1 MPASYAFASPVIS
14 GDYVYRAAKPGLL
27 TCWKLSTGEVVFT
40 EHLDDLTNLASSV
53 ATADGLVYFLCSG
66 KTYVIKAG
74 PRLEVVAQNELG
86 GFHGT
91 NGASP
96 AIANGRLYVRDAEPA
111 GPAGAFLY
119 CIGRK

>member
-1 MPASYAFASPVIS
+1 VAFTAE
-14 GDYVYRAAKPGLL
+14 L
-27 TCWKLSTGEVVFT
+27 EN
-40 EHLDDLTNLASSV
+40 LTNLASPV

-74 PRLEVVAQNELG
+74 PKLDVVAENELG
-86 GFHGT
+86 GFHGN

-111 GPAGAFLY
+111 GPGGAFLY